1 MRSLFSISE
10 FTAIVHCVAVLL
22 PAITKEAVVTGLLLV
37 CSRELQVCLTSH
49 FRRRV
54 SEFFA
59 LLAANRYAKSSNTR
73 NVSQLVLVSC
83 GFLGSGRWA
92 QPFGGTYHL
101 HLQVSPCVLSSAF
114 VQAGD
119 SHSLPKGKVAMTNLP

>member
-10 FTAIVHCVAVLL
+10 FTAIVHTM
-22 PAITKEAVVTGLLLV
+22 TKGLLLV
-37 CSRELQVCLTSH
+37 CSRKLQVCLTSR

-54 SEFFA
+54 SEVFA
-59 LLAANRYAKSSNTR
+59 LLTADRYTKSSNTR
-73 NVSQLVLVSC
+73 NVSHLVLVSC

-92 QPFGGTYHL
+92 QPFGGTYRL
-101 HLQVSPCVLSSAF
+101 RLQVSPCVLSSAF

-119 SHSLPKGKVAMTNLP
+119 SHSLPKGKVALTSLL